1 MLDII
6 FLSLYLL
13 LYRPRKFPPY
23 FNVDFGD
30 DEIIDFGNIYSA
42 SIPNIKDVIDIDKSI
57 QLNPEDIAQL
67 NKNKN
72 AKNEKQF
79 PIVLINPVTIDND
92 INEEKKTINLVIDK
106 LSVGFLS
113 N

>member
-1 MLDII
+1 M
-6 FLSLYLL
+6 
-13 LYRPRKFPPY
+13 
-23 FNVDFGD
+23 DFGE

-42 SIPNIKDVIDIDKSI
+42 NIPNIQDVIDIDKRI

-72 AKNEKQF
+72 ANNEKQF
-79 PIVLINPVTIDND
+79 PIVVINPVTINNN
-92 INEEKKTINLVIDK
+92 INEEKKTINLIIDK
-106 LSVGFLS
+106 LSIGFLS